1 MSNVDKISLS
11 EEYNKELDKHFTF
24 DVESDQEGSDIKR
37 EVSNKGFILAIVVLL
52 ASVVS
57 YIILGEGY
65 FHE

>member
-24 DVESDQEGSDIKR
+24 DVESIQEES
-37 EVSNKGFILAIVVLL
+37 EVKCNKGFILAMVVLL

-57 YIILGEGY
+57 YIVLGEGY
-65 FHE
+65 FHEL